1 MKRKIKKTPIILND
15 PLIDNNFEFLRYYE
29 KSSVEKFYK
38 EPKKYPDAWKRI
50 YFKTYP
56 RFKSIKLPSADHKDF
71 LIKTLYQR
79 ESERNFNKYEI
90 SLKEINYLLASAA
103 IRKIY
108 KNDVYYRSYRT
119 YPSAGAR
126 YSLELYP
133 LVLFSKDFEP
143 GLYHYNV
150 LDNSLEF
157 LWNVKKEEVK
167 NSINQRVFLKSSVL
181 FIITSV
187 MKRGIIKY
195 GERYFWFALIETGH
209 LSQNL
214 ILLATNINLKS
225 CPIGGFKEKS
235 IMKILDLM
243 PEELELPL
251 YIIAV
256 GK

>member
-1 MKRKIKKTPIILND
+1 MKRKVRKTPIILND
-15 PLIDNNFEFLRYYE
+15 PLINNDFEFIKYYK
-29 KSSVEKFYK
+29 KSSIEKFDK
-38 EPKKYPDAWKRI
+38 EPKKYPEAWKRI

-56 RFKSIKLPSADHKDF
+56 RFKSIKLPLISYKNF
-71 LIKTLYQR
+71 LIKTLYR
-79 ESERNFNKYEI
+79 RKSERNFNKYKI
-90 SLKEINYLLASAA
+90 SLKEISYLLASAA

-126 YSLELYP
+126 YSLEVYSLI
-133 LVLFSKDFEP
+133 LFSKNLQS

-157 LWNVKKEEVK
+157 MWNVQKKEIE
-167 NSINQRVFLKSSVL
+167 NSINQKVFLKSSFL

-195 GERYFWFALIETGH
+195 GERYFRFALIEAGH
-209 LSQNL
+209 LAQNL
-214 ILLATNINLKS
+214 ILLATSINLKS
-225 CPIGGFKEKS
+225 CPIGGFKEES
-235 IMKILDLM
+235 VMKILDLM